1 MLKKSQDQ
9 SHDALCV
16 WKNIKLSLA
25 RVGRDARTCT
35 SRSLREEQYP
45 VINTCSSLLL
55 HQLINA

>member
-16 WKNIKLSLA
+16 WKDIKLSLELVEMHA
-25 RVGRDARTCT
+25 RAHQGVWG
-35 SRSLREEQYP
+35 EEQYP
-45 VINTCSSLLL
+45 VINICSSLLL